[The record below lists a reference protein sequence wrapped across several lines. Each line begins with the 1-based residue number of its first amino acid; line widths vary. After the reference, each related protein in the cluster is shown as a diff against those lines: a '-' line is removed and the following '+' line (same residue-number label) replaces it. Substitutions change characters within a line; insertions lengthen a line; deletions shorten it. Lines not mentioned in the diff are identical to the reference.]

1 MVIPSGQIVGV
12 YGDYDSDIST
22 LFLLINRLKTVSP
35 VHSNIPSGE
44 ILISD
49 ANIREFGQVFTTEHV
64 VLLDA
69 RAPAFSGTL
78 RYNLDPFN
86 QYSDEEIEKTIQMV
100 SFWED
105 LENDYKNPRLMEG
118 YGSLDFI
125 IEERGN
131 QMKSASLQKINLMR
145 AILKKPKVL
154 LMEYGLAKVNTA
166 HN

>member
-1 MVIPSGQIVGV
+1 M
-12 YGDYDSDIST
+12 DS
-22 LFLLINRLKTVSP
+22 
-35 VHSNIPSGE
+35 
-44 ILISD
+44 
-49 ANIREFGQVFTTEHV
+49 
-64 VLLDA
+64 

-78 RYNLDPFN
+78 RYNIDPFN
-86 QYSDEEIEKTIQMV
+86 NHSDDEILKTIQMV
-100 SFWED
+100 NFWED

-131 QMKSASLQKINLMR
+131 QINSSSLQKINLMR